1 MEQTMTE
8 TSVADL
14 NRKIDMLTLQVAY
27 LAEQAREAERSRRER
42 EELVHDVMPIANDV
56 FRLTVEQ
63 LEEIQEYVDIA
74 DLLRLV
80 KRLARNTQNI
90 ERMLDMLE
98 SGMDLAQTV
107 GPMGNEAFAK
117 SVDVLEAMEQKGYFR
132 FARGGMQIVDNI
144 VTSFSEEE
152 VKQLGDNIVLI
163 LRTVKDMTQPEVMNF
178 VRNTVSVAEE
188 DVPVDTSYRAL
199 IGQMRDPNVR
209 RGMAQAMRVLSSIG
223 AQQKN

>member
-1 MEQTMTE
+1 MH
-8 TSVADL
+8 
-14 NRKIDMLTLQVAY
+14 Y
-27 LAEQAREAERSRRER
+27 LAEQAQEAERSRRER
-42 EELVHDVMPIANDV
+42 EELMHDVMPIANDV

-63 LEEIQEYVDIA
+63 LEEMQEYVDLA
-74 DLLRLV
+74 DLLGCSSAWR
-80 KRLARNTQNI
+80 ATASNI

-223 AQQKN
+223 AQQKNLIIQGNIPYRSLTT